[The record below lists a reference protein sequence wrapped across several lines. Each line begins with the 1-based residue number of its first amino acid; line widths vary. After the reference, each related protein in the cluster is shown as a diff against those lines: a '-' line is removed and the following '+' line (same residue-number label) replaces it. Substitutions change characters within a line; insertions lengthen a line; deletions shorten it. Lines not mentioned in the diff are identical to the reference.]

1 MDIAFTVNGEARQVG
16 APETTSLLEVLR
28 NHLGLMGTR
37 YGCGLEQC
45 GCCMVLVDGQPAY
58 ACTRE
63 VGTVAGRTV
72 TTVEGLGTADKPHP
86 LQQAFLDEQA
96 GQCGYCLS
104 RHHHV
109 RQGAARPQPRPE
121 PRRDRRGAGQASL
134 PLRHASAHPARGRT
148 RRRDAAQREAGMSAP
163 VLPASLVEN
172 PRLDRWIRFQPDRTV
187 RIATGKVEIGQGVV
201 TAIGQIAADELDVP
215 LDRVAVLSGDT
226 DPWARRALHDVFAV
240 GRSVG
245 RLGAAG
251 LRRGAR
257 QGAGAGGAAAQLQPR
272 RALGGR
278 RPIPAERRGDRPGLL
293 DASRP
298 RSISR
303 QAVTGTTPAEA
314 AASYKVVGQSVPRL
328 DLPAKVSG
336 AAFVHDFVPEDLLH
350 ARTLRQPSRGA
361 TLAALDEAAIRRA
374 AKGELQI
381 VREANFVAFVSPV
394 ESVAQAA
401 AAAAPAA
408 CDVGQRAA
416 HRSRAAGGRLAERPA
431 QPRTGA
437 SAREPPT
444 TPPKRLVQITVSRPY
459 IAHASMAPSCALAE
473 FRDGHLTVWSHGQG
487 MHPLRKNLAA
497 VLGLPTEAI
506 TARHLHGAG
515 CYGHN
520 GADDAA
526 LDAALIALRL
536 PGQCIRLQWRR
547 EEEFGFEPVGPAM
560 LVTLHVDLDERGRP
574 ADWTTE
580 IWSPTHVQRPGSGSG
595 YLLASEALANPP
607 PEVTPTDPPEARG
620 GGGTRNA
627 VPLYDVPAHRILHH
641 LVLRPPVR
649 TSALRGLGAL
659 PNVYAIESLMD
670 ELAARAGEDP
680 VAYRLSILS
689 EPRARR
695 ADRAWWRSAPAGRR
709 ADRPARA
716 KGSASPSPATRTAP
730 PMPRWRPPSP
740 CRRP

>member
-1 MDIAFTVNGEARQVG
+1 
-16 APETTSLLEVLR
+16 
-28 NHLGLMGTR
+28 
-37 YGCGLEQC
+37 
-45 GCCMVLVDGQPAY
+45 
-58 ACTRE
+58 
-63 VGTVAGRTV
+63 
-72 TTVEGLGTADKPHP
+72 
-86 LQQAFLDEQA
+86 
-96 GQCGYCLS
+96 
-104 RHHHV
+104 
-109 RQGAARPQPRPE
+109 
-121 PRRDRRGAGQASL
+121 
-134 PLRHASAHPARGRT
+134 
-148 RRRDAAQREAGMSAP
+148 MSAP
-163 VLPASLVEN
+163 ALPTSLVEN

-201 TAIGQIAADELDVP
+201 TAIGQIAADELDLP
-215 LDRVAVLSGDT
+215 LDRVTVLSGDT
-226 DPWARRALHDVFAV
+226 THGPDELYTTSSLSVEVSGGSVRLVCAEVRAKALERAALRLNCSRDEL
-240 GRSVG
+240 SVVDG
-245 RLGAAG
+245 QFLQNGAATG
-251 LRRGAR
+251 QDYWTVAHEIDLT
-257 QGAGAGGAAAQLQPR
+257 QT
-272 RALGGR
+272 
-278 RPIPAERRGDRPGLL
+278 
-293 DASRP
+293 
-298 RSISR
+298 
-303 QAVTGTTPAEA
+303 VTGTTPAKP
-314 AASYKVVGQSVPRL
+314 AASYKVVGQSVPRI

-336 AAFVHDFVPEDLLH
+336 AAFVHDFVPKDLLH

-401 AAAAPAA
+401 AAAAPLHATWDNVRRIDPEQQEAA
-408 CDVGQRAA
+408 WLKGQP
-416 HRSRAAGGRLAERPA
+416 AEDR
-431 QPRTGA
+431 RIGA
-437 SAREPPT
+437 EPPT
-444 TPPKRLVQITVSRPY
+444 APPKRLVQITVSRPY

-526 LDAALIALRL
+526 LDAALIARRL
-536 PGQCIRLQWRR
+536 PDQCIRLQWRR

-580 IWSPTHVQRPGSGSG
+580 IFSPTHVQRPGSGSG

-607 PEVTPTDPPEARG
+607 PEATPTDPPEARG

-689 EPRARR
+689 EPRARKLIELVAER
-695 ADRAWWRSAPAGRR
+695 AGWASRGPAGTGKGLGLAFARYKNR
-709 ADRPARA
+709 AAYAAVAAAVTVQETVKVDRVWAVVDAGLVVNPDGARNQLEGGIVQA
-716 KGSASPSPATRTAP
+716 TSWALKEQVRLDENGIASLDWDGYPILRFSEVPDMQVELVPDTGNPSLGVGECTVGPTAAAIGNAVAHALGVRIHDMPLTRERIMAALLKN
-730 PMPRWRPPSP
+730 
-740 CRRP
+740 